1 MKGRQKSSWNYLFD
15 DFFIVQD
22 DQLYLYKSGESE
34 WMAPSPFCFVKP
46 IPSEDKVFSSLGS
59 LEELWGELIF
69 TNNELEGVSI
79 GDVVS
84 FTPDSEYEFKINGDL
99 VYRMYNRNIC
109 LKK

>member
-1 MKGRQKSSWNYLFD
+1 
-15 DFFIVQD
+15 
-22 DQLYLYKSGESE
+22 
-34 WMAPSPFCFVKP
+34 
-46 IPSEDKVFSSLGS
+46 
-59 LEELWGELIF
+59 LWGELIF
-69 TNNELEGVSI
+69 TNNELEGVSV